1 MADRE
6 TGTVKWFNDAKG
18 YGFIERSE
26 GGDVFVHYSSVR
38 GTGFKRLTEG
48 QRVEYV
54 VTEGEKGPQ
63 AQDVG
68 CVVDEMSE
76 GLREMGARTATAVAE
91 PPTNATSVDKESTG
105 HDVVA
110 APSPEVAEAE
120 DMGLATGLDEKAEDA
135 EDASAMGQE
144 EDVILLP

>member
-1 MADRE
+1 MAERE

-38 GTGFKRLTEG
+38 GAGFKRLTEG

-68 CVVDEMSE
+68 CVVDDMTE
-76 GLREMGARTATAVAE
+76 GLRKMGARTATAVAE
-91 PPTNATSVDKESTG
+91 PPADATSVDKESAS
-105 HDVVA
+105 HDA
-110 APSPEVAEAE
+110 VAEAE
-120 DMGLATGLDEKAEDA
+120 DMGLATGLEEKA
-135 EDASAMGQE
+135 EDASAMGQD
-144 EDVILLP
+144 EDAILLP